1 MSRKFTTFAAAL
13 LVILG
18 MAGSAM
24 AQDDANI
31 IRPITKQGSAA
42 FLFTIQGL
50 GTFGIGSPG
59 IGSGSGVLY
68 GAGMK
73 YYISDDLALRIL
85 LALNNT
91 STKTT
96 VGTTSVTA
104 TGMDFGIGVGA
115 EMHFRPLYSTS
126 PYVGAQIG
134 FASGSTDNGG
144 SGASQVKTSSSNF
157 GINVLA
163 GFDWFWTRG
172 IAMGAEYGVGFT
184 SSSGTTTTG
193 GTSVDN
199 PSSTMIGIS
208 NSGNVHLVV
217 YF

>member
-1 MSRKFTTFAAAL
+1 MSRNFTKFAAAL
-13 LVILG
+13 LVVLG

-50 GTFGIGSPG
+50 GTFGIGAPG
-59 IGSGSGVLY
+59 ISNGPSMLY
-68 GAGMK
+68 GAGFK
-73 YYISDDLALRIL
+73 YFMSDDLALRIL
-85 LALNNT
+85 LALNSGSVNSNGTNSVT
-91 STKTT
+91 ST
-96 VGTTSVTA
+96 S
-104 TGMDFGIGVGA
+104 MDFGIGVGA

-134 FASGSTDNGG
+134 FGSSSTDNGG
-144 SGASQVKTSSSNF
+144 SGAAQVKSSMSSF

-172 IAMGAEYGVGFT
+172 LAIGAEYGLGFA
-184 SSSGTTTTG
+184 SSSASTTSNGTTT
-193 GTSVDN
+193 DL
-199 PSSTMIGIS
+199 PSNTMIGFN

>member
-1 MSRKFTTFAAAL
+1 MSRNFTKFAAAL
-13 LVILG
+13 LVVLG
-18 MAGSAM
+18 MAGSAT
-24 AQDDANI
+24 AQDNDANI

-50 GTFGIGSPG
+50 GTFGIGAPG
-59 IGSGSGVLY
+59 ISNGPGMLY
-68 GAGMK
+68 GAGFK
-73 YYISDDLALRIL
+73 YFMSDDLALRIL
-85 LALNNT
+85 LALN
-91 STKTT
+91 SGSVKTN
-96 VGTTSVTA
+96 GTTSVTS
-104 TGMDFGIGVGA
+104 TSMDFGIGVGA

-134 FASGSTDNGG
+134 FGSSSTDNGG
-144 SGASQVKTSSSNF
+144 TGAAIQKTSMSSF

-172 IAMGAEYGVGFT
+172 LAIGAEYGLGFA
-184 SSSGTTTTG
+184 SASGTTTTG
-193 GTSVDN
+193 TTSTDN
-199 PSSTMIGIS
+199 PSNTMIGFN